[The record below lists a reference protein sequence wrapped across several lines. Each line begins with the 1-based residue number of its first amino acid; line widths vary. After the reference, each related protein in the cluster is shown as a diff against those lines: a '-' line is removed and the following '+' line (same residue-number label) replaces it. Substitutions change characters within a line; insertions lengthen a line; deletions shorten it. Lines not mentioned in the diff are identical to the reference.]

1 MAKCGQCTRTATDVE
16 RDASQIVY
24 GHVASYKTD
33 SILFLSIDKFLIE
46 MNIFERNLRAYD
58 DIMLRKVKVSVLMT
72 VFNTDLSYTKRAI
85 DSVLNQ
91 DFQDFELII
100 IDDGSKE
107 NNRDS
112 LMDYV
117 EKYEDK
123 ISYIRH
129 SNRGQSESIN
139 RGVLFSLG
147 EYIAI
152 IDSDDQYK
160 PNHLSTCLQEIN
172 ELDLICSTT
181 ETIVDCDNDYY
192 VPDKNDLTKLI
203 HLDDVILFG
212 TFFGRKNVFTS
223 IDFKTRFSADSH
235 FYEQASK
242 LFRVSKLDLR
252 TYVYHRNIPTSICAT
267 IKKANL
273 VKA

>member
-1 MAKCGQCTRTATDVE
+1 
-16 RDASQIVY
+16 
-24 GHVASYKTD
+24 
-33 SILFLSIDKFLIE
+33 
-46 MNIFERNLRAYD
+46 
-58 DIMLRKVKVSVLMT
+58 MLKKVKVSVLMT
-72 VFNTDLSYTKRAI
+72 VFNTDLLYTKRAI
-85 DSVLNQ
+85 DSVLLQ

-100 IDDGSKE
+100 IDDGSKQ
-107 NNRDS
+107 NNRES

-123 ISYIRH
+123 ITYIRH

-139 RGVLFSLG
+139 RGVLYSLG

-152 IDSDDQYK
+152 IDSDDEYK

-172 ELDLICSTT
+172 GLDLICSTT
-181 ETIVDCDNDYY
+181 ETIVDSDNDYY

-212 TFFGRKNVFTS
+212 TFFGRKEVFNAR
-223 IDFKTRFSADSH
+223 DFKTGFSADSG
-235 FYEQASK
+235 FFEQATK
-242 LFRVSKLDLR
+242 LFRVKKLDLR
-252 TYVYHRNIPTSICAT
+252 TYVYHRNIPNSICAT

-273 VKA
+273 VNA